1 MKMQIKTQGN
11 ITTHPSD
18 WQNFKSLTILSV
30 DENMEQCELA
40 YIAAESVNWHSHS
53 VKQTLA
59 ENVTL
64 ECVQTP

>member
-1 MKMQIKTQGN
+1 
-11 ITTHPSD
+11 
-18 WQNFKSLTILSV
+18 
-30 DENMEQCELA
+30 MEQCELA